1 MKKSVRILSLIMSVC
16 LVFGVASFGAVNS
29 FAVDNTLGDANS
41 DGSVNS
47 FDALMVVRYCTDEK
61 SLTAEQKKAAD
72 VDGDGKITSLDALY
86 ILHFSVGKLDRFPMS
101 GESSRVEIAGG
112 FYYDPATGKVTNDSG
127 SGLLGFSYD
136 ASEGVFY
143 ASLNAWQ
150 RTFGYTEI
158 YDYAA
163 PFIICNF
170 DTSRIYFDYD
180 GKEWMVQLWK
190 GQYGYI
196 FIGSEIG
203 LYYRDF
209 DDNELVDNAGRKFY
223 KCADDDMLVQM
234 SSSLYI
240 NDTLLFK
247 RKQQYSWWLT
257 GFTPGALDG
266 FGTSPEATA
275 SLTLDA
281 TIYFEDEEMM
291 YAFVE
296 GLKNTTE
303 VQHNVSKK
311 VRNINFEYGKN
322 YTVNPV
328 TNSVSFKWQ

>member
-1 MKKSVRILSLIMSVC
+1 MKKSSKIISLILSVC
-16 LVFGVASFGAVNS
+16 LVFGIASFGAVSS
-29 FAVDNTLGDANS
+29 FAVDNTLGDTNS

-47 FDALMVVRYCTDEK
+47 FDALMVIRYCTNSMELKD
-61 SLTAEQKKAAD
+61 AEKKAAD

-101 GESSRVEIAGG
+101 GESSRVEIIGG
-112 FYYDPATGKVTNDSG
+112 FYYDPATGKVTNDDG

-190 GQYGYI
+190 GQYGYVL
-196 FIGSEIG
+196 IGSEIG

-209 DDNELVDNAGRKFY
+209 DDDVLVDDAGRKFY
-223 KCADDDMLVQM
+223 KCAEDDMLVQM
-234 SSSLYI
+234 SSSLYR
-240 NDTLLFK
+240 NDKLLYR

-257 GFTPGALDG
+257 GFVPGALEN

-275 SLTLDA
+275 TLKLDA

-291 YAFVE
+291 YAFIE

-303 VQHNVSKK
+303 IQHNISK
-311 VRNINFEYGKN
+311 NIRTVKYEYGKN
-322 YTVNPV
+322 YTVNPAKK
-328 TNSVSFKWQ
+328 SVSFQWQ